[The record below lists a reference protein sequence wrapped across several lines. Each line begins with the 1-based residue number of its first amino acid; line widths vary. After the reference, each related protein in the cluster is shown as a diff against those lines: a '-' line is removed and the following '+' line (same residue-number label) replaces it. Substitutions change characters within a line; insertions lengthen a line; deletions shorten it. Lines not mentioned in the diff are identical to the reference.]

1 MTIYRLLF
9 LLPLVTAFPAFAQP
23 PQKPY
28 DNSHFARPDSVTI
41 HYRIW
46 NDDLPNPKG
55 KVLLIHGFC
64 GSTFCWRNSY
74 DTLVK
79 SGYRVVAV
87 DLPGFGYS
95 ERSATLNQ
103 SQSYRARLIWDLLTE
118 IDGSDT
124 TRWNIVGHSMGGG
137 TAEAVALTDP
147 GRTKSLTIVAGMVFV
162 NNKDVNSV
170 IVGLTNSKLYKSL
183 LLSYMEHTYLSF
195 KNFRKELKSIY
206 GYLPDTVTVNEFL
219 TPMSIEGSAE
229 TVINLIANAKEIQ
242 SLNAEGLKD
251 LNVQVI
257 WGKKDKTI
265 RLRNAK
271 KLTRVAPN
279 IELKVIPDAYHI
291 PMETNPE
298 EFNPLLVNF
307 LNRFN

>member
-9 LLPLVTAFPAFAQP
+9 LVPILITLPAFSQP

-41 HYRIW
+41 HYRTW
-46 NDDLPNPKG
+46 NGDLPNPKG

-64 GSTFCWRNSY
+64 GSTFCWRNSF

-137 TAEAVALTDP
+137 TAEAVALSEP

-206 GYLPDTVTVNEFL
+206 GYLPDTATVNEFL
-219 TPMSIEGSAE
+219 TPMSIDGSAE

-242 SLNAEGLKD
+242 PLNAEGLND
-251 LNVQVI
+251 LNVLVI

-307 LNRFN
+307 LNRYN

>member
-9 LLPLVTAFPAFAQP
+9 LLPLVTALPARSQP

-28 DNSHFARPDSVTI
+28 DNSHYARPDSVTI
-41 HYRIW
+41 HYRTW
-46 NDDLPNPKG
+46 NGDLPNPKG

-79 SGYRVVAV
+79 SGYKVVAI

-103 SQSYRARLIWDLLTE
+103 SQSYRAK
-118 IDGSDT
+118 
-124 TRWNIVGHSMGGG
+124 WNIVGHSMGGG
-137 TAEAVALTDP
+137 TAEAVALTEP
-147 GRTKSLTIVAGMVFV
+147 SRTKSLTIVAGMVFV

-195 KNFRKELKSIY
+195 HNFRKELKSIY
-206 GYLPDTVTVNEFL
+206 GYLPDTATVNEFL
-219 TPMSIEGSAE
+219 KPMAIEGSAE
-229 TVINLIANAKEIQ
+229 TVINLIANAKEIRP
-242 SLNAEGLKD
+242 LNAEGLKD
-251 LNVQVI
+251 LNVLVI

-271 KLTRVAPN
+271 KLTRVATN
-279 IELKVIPDAYHI
+279 IELKVIPDARHI
-291 PMETNPE
+291 PMETNPG
-298 EFNPLLVNF
+298 EFNPLLMNF
-307 LNRFN
+307 LNRYN